1 MSLIKKLIYEFDKK
15 LINRSMIIIKNNSK
29 ISKLREVTKHKEI
42 RNNFQMQKK
51 WYTTR
56 KSWNRNQFVEIK
68 IISCNS
74 N

>member
-51 WYTTR
+51 
-56 KSWNRNQFVEIK
+56 
-68 IISCNS
+68 
-74 N
+74 